1 MPEKKDPSR
10 FPEVKEAYKKRERLP
25 CFTKFFGESVSE
37 PLGVVR
43 PAESANR
50 CQDCPDSDICFR
62 LCLLKRLDIAG
73 ENQKL
78 LIAMLE
84 GRLS

>member
-1 MPEKKDPSR
+1 MSEKKKSR
-10 FPEVKEAYKKRERLP
+10 FPDRKAAYEKRDRLP
-25 CFTKFFGESVSE
+25 CFGKFFGESVSDA
-37 PLGVVR
+37 LGVVM